1 MILNINDKSKR
12 IYIPESKI
20 SVIVEDVF
28 ANKRLGKNRLQITYN
43 KRNSDSRIRNLGS
56 LNPFDMINTGKMD
69 QNNEDTFIVPLKGG
83 IDSYNITSIRGT
95 EIMHYFKNKFASMKL
110 DLDGDGVR
118 ESYDLW
124 MEDNEYR
131 EFMNQFCAKVNI
143 VVNYAIRKMGAVE
156 NFKGISIYPVPS
168 SSGFNTLMANQLAGR
183 VRFANLPVIAIDS
196 AMFIKDEENIKAD
209 EDFMNKNSE
218 YFNSRMFSTGSN
230 KISHRDNVYNAVS
243 KMNQL
248 GKIKKLIDDYNHA
261 YDRLYRCYKVNRNSY
276 GDRFPEVLARFY
288 KEVAD
293 IYNDINNN
301 LYYLGGKMESPY
313 EKLKGTKTPSE
324 TRNTEEVW
332 KIVKP
337 YFRGTGQKPIV
348 MHRLQ
353 LDDFQIKNM
362 TNDTRMGM
370 MDYFSTNDE
379 ITKRELEKTKGT
391 VFVIFDDNISGGATL
406 SDICYNAKKL
416 GIKYI
421 VPITFGEM
429 NMKYTVGKG
438 ISVNKPTKS
447 GRFEKY

>member
-1 MILNINDKSKR
+1 
-12 IYIPESKI
+12 
-20 SVIVEDVF
+20 
-28 ANKRLGKNRLQITYN
+28 
-43 KRNSDSRIRNLGS
+43 
-56 LNPFDMINTGKMD
+56 
-69 QNNEDTFIVPLKGG
+69 
-83 IDSYNITSIRGT
+83 
-95 EIMHYFKNKFASMKL
+95 
-110 DLDGDGVR
+110 
-118 ESYDLW
+118 
-124 MEDNEYR
+124 
-131 EFMNQFCAKVNI
+131 
-143 VVNYAIRKMGAVE
+143 
-156 NFKGISIYPVPS
+156 
-168 SSGFNTLMANQLAGR
+168 
-183 VRFANLPVIAIDS
+183 
-196 AMFIKDEENIKAD
+196 
-209 EDFMNKNSE
+209 
-218 YFNSRMFSTGSN
+218 
-230 KISHRDNVYNAVS
+230 
-243 KMNQL
+243 
-248 GKIKKLIDDYNHA
+248 
-261 YDRLYRCYKVNRNSY
+261 
-276 GDRFPEVLARFY
+276 
-288 KEVAD
+288 
-293 IYNDINNN
+293 
-301 LYYLGGKMESPY
+301 MESPY

-416 GIKYI
+416 GIQYI

-429 NMKYTVGKG
+429 TMKYTVGKG